1 MKQHEFEEPAKSALT
16 DGNVAAHGK
25 WLEDLGTP
33 QKVTFDQ
40 TKGGD
45 AQQLKLA
52 QAANVPD
59 EPEEETE
66 AHQEGQPK
74 SIAEQ
79 LLAEDPK
86 DLGAGLKTMQ
96 GLTEQF
102 ANSPDKA
109 KALSQLRDGFE
120 GAVKQT
126 DKDFEAVQKNFNS
139 ERDRLKPILG
149 PKMEAHG
156 KAEKAFGDVFGKL
169 PEQEQKRMQWL
180 LTGYKNGD
188 NSKELDAAIAKEVGK
203 HPGLMQSFNNLSKTS
218 KELEPLLEQVKKLKE
233 GLENAASERA
243 AGRMVYSQVLGM
255 GGDQERAKRMEME
268 GRALIMGVPLDQV
281 DQLEK
286 RMKKP

>member
-1 MKQHEFEEPAKSALT
+1 
-16 DGNVAAHGK
+16 
-25 WLEDLGTP
+25 
-33 QKVTFDQ
+33 
-40 TKGGD
+40 
-45 AQQLKLA
+45 
-52 QAANVPD
+52 
-59 EPEEETE
+59 
-66 AHQEGQPK
+66 
-74 SIAEQ
+74 
-79 LLAEDPK
+79 
-86 DLGAGLKTMQ
+86 
-96 GLTEQF
+96 
-102 ANSPDKA
+102 
-109 KALSQLRDGFE
+109 
-120 GAVKQT
+120 
-126 DKDFEAVQKNFNS
+126 
-139 ERDRLKPILG
+139 
-149 PKMEAHG
+149 
-156 KAEKAFGDVFGKL
+156 
-169 PEQEQKRMQWL
+169 MQWL